1 MGWGRSRGSYFSQVK
16 SLLLILY
23 LLQEETL
30 VQLTSFLILYHHA
43 PHISNEPQYLN
54 SGFMDGTAE
63 MLQNAN
69 WASKH
74 IASVIKKLDAIIL
87 SSLFV

>member
-1 MGWGRSRGSYFSQVK
+1 MGWGRSRGSYFSQAK

-23 LLQEETL
+23 LLQGETL
-30 VQLTSFLILYHHA
+30 VQLNSFLILNHHV

-74 IASVIKKLDAIIL
+74 IASVITKLDAIIL